1 MLIGELAQKS
11 GVSKDTIRYYEKLGL
26 LESHRHP
33 KGNNYRQYDAEAPSH
48 LQFIQQGKMMGFT
61 LSEIKT
67 IIHDWKH
74 NRISHADKIKAVHE
88 KIEQIDR
95 QINQLQGFKQYLFTK
110 LDRLKTDP
118 SNSSLDHC

>member
-26 LESHRHP
+26 LESNRHP
-33 KGNNYRQYDAEAPSH
+33 QGNNYRQYDAEAPSH

-61 LSEIKT
+61 LNEIRT

-74 NRISHADKIKAVHE
+74 NRISHTDKIKAVCE

-95 QINQLQGFKQYLFTK
+95 QINQLQAFKQYLFAK
-110 LDRLKTDP
+110 LDRLKTEPD
-118 SNSSLDHC
+118 SSSPEHC